1 MGPVLEDD
9 MRLIFGITVALVV
22 TLAIGCAG
30 RKKQQSVS
38 TVAPPA
44 HWTAKVCTSV
54 KDRITLLAGPSKDDV
69 EVFGTWRFGEGQT
82 VFDLPARVQQ
92 LTELYVKASTVP
104 QGKNAQLCVRYD
116 GHPKKA
122 YNFSGSDED
131 HEVKSSDSDDSNCR
145 C

>member
-1 MGPVLEDD
+1 
-9 MRLIFGITVALVV
+9 MRLICGITLGLVV
-22 TLAIGCAG
+22 ALAIGCAG
-30 RKKQQSVS
+30 RKTQPSRS

-54 KDRITLLAGPSKDDV
+54 KDRITLYAGPSKDDV
-69 EVFGTWRFGEGQT
+69 EAFGTWRLGEGQT

-92 LTELYVKASTVP
+92 LTELYVKASTIP

-122 YNFSGSDED
+122 YNFSGADED
-131 HEVKSSDSDDSNCR
+131 HQVKSSDSDDSSGR